1 MTQDAEL
8 ETSLGAT
15 RPVTE
20 PKNRFEV
27 NELNQQAESEVSD
40 SIMSDSKEPMS
51 RFNCFPSITEDLLSV
66 VTSVVR
72 SSIGSVLKF

>member
-40 SIMSDSKEPMS
+40 SIMSDSKGPMS